1 MSTIAPSRRGFSTIV
16 ALLMTAFL
24 LILTTGILHTLLS
37 ESRTSRALYQGIV
50 AYAGAEGA
58 MEYALLKVRNHD
70 KGFSDAISMTGSDDP
85 ESLLLAHAPL
95 DTHAYMRSQDTTMG
109 YEMETSGTAYTG
121 TIAGGAIEVI
131 PLFVDTGKKISV
143 NAKNPSIGTST
154 LVATPTFTMRS
165 DDLVGWN
172 LLGSDAKRHTYG
184 IVGTGSVGTIVGN
197 GIGATVTNGTMKVSN
212 QKEFNRGTVAIAD
225 FLRSYSGTYL
235 VLSNPKDTT
244 TTYSIASDGSF
255 SFPRMRIVSSG
266 QLDSFRQNLEFLDN
280 RSKMFEALK
289 YSLFNR

>member
-1 MSTIAPSRRGFSTIV
+1 MSIIVSSRRGFSTIV
-16 ALLMTAFL
+16 ALLMTTFL
-24 LILTTGILHTLLS
+24 LILTMGIVHTVLT
-37 ESRTSRALYQGIV
+37 ESRTSRDLSHGIV

-70 KGFSDAISMTGSDDP
+70 EGFSDMISMTGSDDP

-95 DTHAYMRSQDTTMG
+95 DTHAYMRTQDTAMG

-131 PLFVDTGKKISV
+131 PLFIDEGKKISV
-143 NAKNPSIGTST
+143 NAKDPSVGTSHHADT
-154 LVATPTFTMRS
+154 NIFTMRS
-165 DDLVGWN
+165 DDLMGWN
-172 LLGSDAKRHTYG
+172 LLGSDAQGHTYG

-197 GIGATVTNGTMKVSN
+197 GTGAIVTSGTMKVSN
-212 QKEFNRGTVAIAD
+212 QKEFNRGTVKIDA
-225 FLRSYSGTYL
+225 FLQNYSRAYL

-244 TTYSIASDGSF
+244 TTYSIISDGRF
-255 SFPRMRIVSSG
+255 SFPRMRIISSG